1 MVLYVKTRGKPSH
14 LTKPSIQC
22 PHNCARAFSFD
33 SVNSGQAISD
43 VLRCRLQDSLA
54 PTYLLRTIHPLINLE
69 SGNCIKASSLSLPNA
84 RTLTLL
90 SCPRWNCGCPLD
102 TRSTLPHNVART
114 RSLCGRG
121 FRLSVPSDDRVIPEH
136 GRQRR
141 RRHCI
146 GVPGSNIAQRRQN
159 WCTLEGK
166 KVEML
171 KWATCT
177 LLSAGNRAASCSWSR
192 HSIPKRVAAR
202 REELAPAIKTSNYAV
217 GGVVPHIYPGMES
230 AVLQLPGADQA
241 VWAPFLPGQGLTGIK

>member
-90 SCPRWNCGCPLD
+90 SCPRWNSGCSLD
-102 TRSTLPHNVART
+102 TRSTLPHDVART
-114 RSLCGRG
+114 RSFMRA
-121 FRLSVPSDDRVIPEH
+121 RLSSQCPIRRKSHPRAWEAAKTPALH
-136 GRQRR
+136 WCSRQ
-141 RRHCI
+141 
-146 GVPGSNIAQRRQN
+146 Q
-159 WCTLEGK
+159 
-166 KVEML
+166 
-171 KWATCT
+171 
-177 LLSAGNRAASCSWSR
+177 
-192 HSIPKRVAAR
+192 HST
-202 REELAPAIKTSNYAV
+202 EETKLVHS
-217 GGVVPHIYPGMES
+217 GG
-230 AVLQLPGADQA
+230 
-241 VWAPFLPGQGLTGIK
+241 